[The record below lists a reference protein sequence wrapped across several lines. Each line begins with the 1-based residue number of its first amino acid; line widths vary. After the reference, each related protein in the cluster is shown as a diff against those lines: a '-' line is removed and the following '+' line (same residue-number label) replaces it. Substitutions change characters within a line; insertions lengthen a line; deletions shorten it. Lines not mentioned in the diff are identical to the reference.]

1 MTCRTIHL
9 GDGSKAILC
18 DRSRRTKKC
27 RACGGYGEEKLCDF
41 DVGGGKTCDAKCCSL
56 CAAHVGRDRDYCS
69 KHKGANVDKPTTA
82 EGIAE
87 EDAAR
92 ERAHQAPKRK
102 LKLKPDPVHEVAGR
116 VATAIADALLDAPA
130 APAKKIDATWLSG
143 VDATVKAALVDD
155 RRAVVAYY
163 RDVIAKLMNSI
174 GADAGEC
181 KSCRAPLFWIVTKN
195 GKKAPIDR
203 DGLNHFGSCP
213 NAQAHRP

>member
-27 RACGGYGEEKLCDF
+27 RSCGGYGEEKLCDF

-102 LKLKPDPVHEVAGR
+102 LKPDPVHEVAGR

-163 RDVIAKLMNSI
+163 RDVVAKLAAQLGWEVGKCS
-174 GADAGEC
+174 
-181 KSCRAPLFWIVTKN
+181 SCGQAIWWVVNKN
-195 GKKAPIDR
+195 EKRTPISR
-203 DGLNHFGSCP
+203 DGLNHFADC
-213 NAQAHRP
+213 AHAALHRK